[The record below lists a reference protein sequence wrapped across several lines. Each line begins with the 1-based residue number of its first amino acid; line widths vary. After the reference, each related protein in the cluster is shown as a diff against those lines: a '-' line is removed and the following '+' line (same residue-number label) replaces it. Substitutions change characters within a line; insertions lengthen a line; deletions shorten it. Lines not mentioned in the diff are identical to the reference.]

1 MNRLFQYTWP
11 LLAFLVLAAC
21 KKNPEEVIPED
32 SFQTGKELIAFSQE
46 GSGLTR
52 APLTRAGFAGDTK
65 VVIRI
70 KSQEEGTTNVRYTQA
85 IATASAETTA
95 DDACNT
101 SYGLEGTHSHL
112 SYAPGQ
118 ERYWDDAFGRASQLT
133 VYAVAVPNKSDGT
146 VPDNILS
153 TNGSATAPVNTSI
166 NPNWYTI
173 TGTENTRVDW
183 SVSAQQSAATRLAE
197 DLAFSNNI
205 REGETITRG
214 RYHQSWDGSAWTPS
228 MELGRMIWQQQ
239 TSGSTTGRFDQGHL
253 VFKHSLSWLTLVLK
267 EGAGFNNASNSDF
280 VWTNLPAATA
290 QTLTLTG
297 FPTSGKLDVSD
308 GNWSSTSSTPITQ
321 MDETTGT
328 PTAITTR
335 TLHAYVLPGTDL
347 YNTTTNVIEFEID
360 NARYYVTGKQ
370 IAEAIRKYY
379 NETDGPGKADPL
391 AAEYRSFT
399 TTKAGKNYI
408 INLSV
413 AKKGIDNVTAAI
425 LPWESVN
432 SEDADPKNT
441 YATFTFEDR
450 STRLGENDVH
460 RFGIYRIAKTA
471 ADFITG
477 TTEPNYDWSS
487 GYNTDGAATKEWDT
501 DHWWTTWFW
510 FNNKT
515 YYHFRAAGDNAT
527 GGGVAL
533 TTDSTDGDY
542 FTLTSGASYKD
553 YIWGAPFTYVD
564 NSFKIKYDNP
574 NGFSLKADGTTK
586 QISQAI
592 GATDSQIKM
601 LLFHMTS
608 QVSVIVKTTTDTYE
622 VALEDGTDKSSV
634 EILNFLP
641 DGKVRMGTGAVSAH
655 GTRDDAEAMTY
666 LEYTPKNGTVPA
678 QVSFFMGMVPQALTY
693 PPSGTIGLRITT
705 PDGNQ
710 YVVKDLS
717 QCKATVS
724 DTHLLNPYT
733 VYEDPLY
740 SIDAWYP
747 HYLYTYTITL
757 KKTGIQNITAA
768 VLPWETISGDLG
780 TIDLEN

>member
-1 MNRLFQYTWP
+1 
-11 LLAFLVLAAC
+11 
-21 KKNPEEVIPED
+21 
-32 SFQTGKELIAFSQE
+32 
-46 GSGLTR
+46 
-52 APLTRAGFAGDTK
+52 
-65 VVIRI
+65 
-70 KSQEEGTTNVRYTQA
+70 
-85 IATASAETTA
+85 
-95 DDACNT
+95 
-101 SYGLEGTHSHL
+101 
-112 SYAPGQ
+112 
-118 ERYWDDAFGRASQLT
+118 
-133 VYAVAVPNKSDGT
+133 
-146 VPDNILS
+146 
-153 TNGSATAPVNTSI
+153 
-166 NPNWYTI
+166 
-173 TGTENTRVDW
+173 
-183 SVSAQQSAATRLAE
+183 
-197 DLAFSNNI
+197 
-205 REGETITRG
+205 
-214 RYHQSWDGSAWTPS
+214 
-228 MELGRMIWQQQ
+228 
-239 TSGSTTGRFDQGHL
+239 
-253 VFKHSLSWLTLVLK
+253 VFRHALSWITLVLK
-267 EGAGFNNASNSDF
+267 EGAGFNNASNADF
-280 VWTNLPAATA
+280 TWTNRPAETA
-290 QTLTLTG
+290 QSLKLTG
-297 FPTSGKLDVSD
+297 FLTSGLLDVGTGS
-308 GNWSSTSSTPITQ
+308 WSETTSSTITQ

-328 PTAITTR
+328 PAAATIR

-399 TTKAGKNYI
+399 TIEAGKNYI

-441 YATFTFEDR
+441 YATFTFEDH
-450 STRLGENDVH
+450 STRLGQNDGG

-501 DHWWTTWFW
+501 DHWSTTWFW

-515 YYHFRAAGDNAT
+515 YYHFRAAGNNAT

-553 YIWGAPFTYVD
+553 YIWGAPFTYVE

-622 VALEDGTDKSSV
+622 VALEDDTHKSSV

-666 LEYTPKNGTVPA
+666 KAYTPKNGTVPA

-693 PPSGTIGLRITT
+693 TPSGTIGLRITT

-733 VYEDPLY
+733 VYADSLY

-747 HYLYTYTITL
+747 HYQYTYTITL

-768 VLPWETISGDLG
+768 VLPWETVNGDLG
-780 TIDLEN
+780 TINLEN